1 MADERICITEARRAC
16 ILVVD
21 DQPLV
26 AALIAD
32 LLALEGYEVETA
44 KNGREALEKIAGRSY
59 DLILSD
65 LQMPELDG
73 VGLYHELE
81 RQRPSL
87 LPRLAFVSGSTE
99 VPEYASFASGRPS
112 HCWASLSPSTVATVP
127 SEWGASAA
135 PATSALSLQAAART
149 TRSRR
154 NGVRTWCRLL
164 PNSPRK
170 HRARGHTQG
179 HPCSRHT

>member
-16 ILVVD
+16 ILVV
-21 DQPLV
+21 
-26 AALIAD
+26 ALIAD

-99 VPEYASFASGRPS
+99 VPEYARFASGRPS
-112 HCWASLSPSTVATVP
+112 HCWASLSPSMIFTDSLNAYSKTND
-127 SEWGASAA
+127 EASTPGNRVDVRRAHA
-135 PATSALSLQAAART
+135 PRA
-149 TRSRR
+149 
-154 NGVRTWCRLL
+154 
-164 PNSPRK
+164 K
-170 HRARGHTQG
+170 EDRAR
-179 HPCSRHT
+179 R

>member
-1 MADERICITEARRAC
+1 MPTEQKHSADARRIC

-21 DQPLV
+21 DEPLV
-26 AALIAD
+26 AAIMAD
-32 LLALEGYEVETA
+32 ILGLEGYEVETA
-44 KNGREALEKIAGRSY
+44 KNGREALEKIAARSY

-99 VPEYASFASGRPS
+99 VPEYASFCER
-112 HCWASLSPSTVATVP
+112 
-127 SEWGASAA
+127 
-135 PATSALSLQAAART
+135 
-149 TRSRR
+149 
-154 NGVRTWCRLL
+154 
-164 PNSPRK
+164 
-170 HRARGHTQG
+170 HRATEWMSDEHMLREQRKTVLVDDTPVVDGSNFEGQI
-179 HPCSRHT
+179 

>member
-99 VPEYASFASGRPS
+99 VPEYASFCERTAV
-112 HCWASLSPSTVATVP
+112 SLMGKPFGVAD
-127 SEWGASAA
+127 
-135 PATSALSLQAAART
+135 LH
-149 TRSRR
+149 
-154 NGVRTWCRLL
+154 RLVQGL
-164 PNSPRK
+164 LEGPR
-170 HRARGHTQG
+170 
-179 HPCSRHT
+179 